1 VVATSKGAEGL
12 LVQNGQHLL
21 IADEPEK
28 FAEQV
33 VQLLKNK
40 ELREHLSE
48 NALQLVK
55 EHYDWP
61 GLMPKVLRLV
71 ERAASG

>member
-1 VVATSKGAEGL
+1 
-12 LVQNGQHLL
+12 LVQNGHHLL

-28 FAEQV
+28 FAEYV
-33 VQLLKNK
+33 VQLLKNRD
-40 ELREHLSE
+40 LRDRLSE
-48 NALQLVK
+48 NALQLLK

-61 GLMPKVLRLV
+61 GLMPKFLRLV